1 MHKQTWKIE
10 KTFLVLKYST
20 LTSIIV
26 QYKSW
31 HSQTGIKRASKKSYW
46 LEEGEGMGD
55 STAER
60 SPAIGD
66 KEQAAVW
73 FMPDVN
79 RMHAHIFESAQLED

>member
-1 MHKQTWKIE
+1 M
-10 KTFLVLKYST
+10 VLKYST

-55 STAER
+55 GTAER